1 MYYIV
6 EDGDTLPKIS
16 EKIYGDRHRWTE
28 IYNANPETV
37 VLLRGTALFIPTEV
51 ELQSLQFTTIALA
64 ESTYYGFSAAI

>member
-28 IYNANPETV
+28 IYDANPETIV
-37 VLLRGTALFIPTEV
+37 ILRGTALLIPTEI
-51 ELQSLQFTTIALA
+51 EPQSLQCYTIALA
-64 ESTYYGFSAAI
+64 ESTYYGFSGAM

>member
-1 MYYIV
+1 MHYIV

-28 IYNANPETV
+28 IYNANPQTV

-51 ELQSLQFTTIALA
+51 EFQSLQLTARALV
-64 ESTYYGFSAAI
+64 ESTYYGFSGAS